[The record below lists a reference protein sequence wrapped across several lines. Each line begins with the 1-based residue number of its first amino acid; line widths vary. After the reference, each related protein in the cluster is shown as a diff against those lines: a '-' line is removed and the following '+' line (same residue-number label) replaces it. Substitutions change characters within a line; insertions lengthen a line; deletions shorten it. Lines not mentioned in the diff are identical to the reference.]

1 MNDKKMAFILCVN
14 DEQELCECS
23 YYLERL
29 LVPEGYEAEVITI
42 VDAKSMAAGYNEAMH
57 SSDAKYKVYMHQD
70 TFIKNRHFMEDILAV
85 FQSDAK
91 IGLLGVIGR
100 KQLSENLLVA
110 MDWDTGK
117 ILHNCANAIMDF
129 SNAEGIAQQVEAV
142 DGLLMATQY
151 DVEWREDLF
160 DGWDFYDV
168 SQCMEFL
175 RAGYRVVVPKQEDA
189 WCYHDNSYSRLKK
202 YFVYQ
207 QKFATEYIDIR
218 PFRVP
223 FGEGDA
229 IEREELL
236 ESLKAN
242 LMTLIEQ
249 GKKNAVAEVF
259 MQIGDTC
266 YLSLRELS
274 AISQIDRLEAA
285 NGVED
290 LFWKLGM
297 GVQELLEKVRLLKHQ
312 IKRVEFV
319 VGETKDVM
327 EQICKQNSVFAVA
340 TIVNYYVG
348 YKNKVAEQIANFYCK
363 RDMQWEAEVWG
374 QIREMFSPG
383 IS

>member
-1 MNDKKMAFILCVN
+1 MNDKKIAFILCVN

-70 TFIKNRHFMEDILAV
+70 TFIKNRRFMEDILAV

-100 KQLSENLLVA
+100 KQLPENLLVA

-175 RAGYRVVVPKQEDA
+175 RAGYQVVVPNQEDV
-189 WCYHDNSYSRLKK
+189 WCYHDNSYSRLKN
-202 YFVYQ
+202 YFEYQ
-207 QKFATEYIDIR
+207 QKFATEYADIR
-218 PFRVP
+218 RFCAPL
-223 FGEGDA
+223 GEGNA
-229 IEREELL
+229 LEREELL
-236 ESLKAN
+236 ESLKTN
-242 LMTLIEQ
+242 LMALMEQ
-249 GKKNAVAEVF
+249 EKKDSVAEVF

-274 AISQIDRLEAA
+274 VISQIDRLEVA

-290 LFWKLGM
+290 LFWKSGM
-297 GVQELLEKVRLLKHQ
+297 SVQELLEKVRTLKYQ
-312 IKRVEFV
+312 IKRVEFAV
-319 VGETKDVM
+319 CETQDVM
-327 EQICKQNSVFAVA
+327 EQICKQNSIFAVA
-340 TIVNYYVG
+340 TIVNYYAG
-348 YKNKVAEQIANFYCK
+348 YKDIVAEQIATYYCK
-363 RDMQWEAEVWG
+363 RNMQWEAEVWR
-374 QIREMFSPG
+374 QIREKFSPG